1 MLGCLSAEHELPEQ
15 GCLEAIVNVDHINRG
30 RTPTTREEIVLLLVW
45 VEGAQRIVSV
55 VGEGQRACCKDKD
68 VEDSEFPVTG
78 SI

>member
-1 MLGCLSAEHELPEQ
+1 M
-15 GCLEAIVNVDHINRG
+15 
-30 RTPTTREEIVLLLVW
+30 LLVW

-68 VEDSEFPVTG
+68 MEDSEFPVTG